1 MMPTTRIGCGELEL
15 RLEALLAETLPP
27 ADAIACAEHLA
38 SCALCRD
45 LVELAR
51 LSDAAAGGEAG
62 PLPDL
67 APAVLARSGMEGSG
81 SGACGRAHELL
92 STALDAPLAELDR
105 ILLDGH
111 LAACGDCRAL
121 HGVLL
126 ELAADL
132 PRLAEVR
139 PDAGFVADV
148 LRRTLPFEV
157 QIRRWWDALWPQ
169 LWHRPRFASEAAYVG
184 LVVLTLVFATPGS
197 PFAAVPAAALEVA
210 QEPPLPQ
217 LELPPVALAPRLA
230 AAKRALRQSPAAETA
245 AAVADEW
252 RLDLRATADDAAALA
267 IEIRTRMG
275 TFWDEAASLLE
286 TRDDAPSSTPEPV
299 KETS

>member
-1 MMPTTRIGCGELEL
+1 MNCRDLEC
-15 RLEALLAETLPP
+15 RLEALAAGTLPT
-27 ADAIACAEHLA
+27 AFERASAEHLA
-38 SCALCRD
+38 GCAACRE

-51 LSDAAAGGEAG
+51 L
-62 PLPDL
+62 
-67 APAVLARSGMEGSG
+67 
-81 SGACGRAHELL
+81 
-92 STALDAPLAELDR
+92 
-105 ILLDGH
+105 
-111 LAACGDCRAL
+111 
-121 HGVLL
+121 
-126 ELAADL
+126 
-132 PRLAEVR
+132 AEVP
-139 PDAGFVADV
+139 PDASFVAEV

-197 PFAAVPAAALEVA
+197 PLAAVPTGALAIA

-230 AAKRALRQSPAAETA
+230 AAKRALRTSPAAESA
-245 AAVADEW
+245 AEVAGTW
-252 RLDLRATADDAAALA
+252 SADLRATADDAAAFA

-286 TRDDAPSSTPEPV
+286 TRDDAPSSTTETREPV